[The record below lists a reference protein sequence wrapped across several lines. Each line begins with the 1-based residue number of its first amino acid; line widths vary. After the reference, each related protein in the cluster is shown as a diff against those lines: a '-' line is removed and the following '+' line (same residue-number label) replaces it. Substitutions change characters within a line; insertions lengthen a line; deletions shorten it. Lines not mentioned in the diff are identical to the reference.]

1 MIVYTLRRLG
11 SALLLTAVVTCATF
25 LLIFRDGP
33 SIARAILGEQ
43 ATQETVD
50 ARAVELGLDQPVFS
64 QYWQWL
70 RDLSG
75 GSLGHSFFTG
85 EDVTSMLAT
94 RVPVTLIITG
104 VVVLLMGL
112 ISVLVGTAAAVKGGW
127 IDRVLQFFAVL
138 GSAVPAF
145 IVAVLLVLTVAVGWG
160 LLPAT
165 GYVQPERDL
174 GGWARSL
181 VLPVLAILIG
191 SVGSAAQQFRGAVS
205 DILQQ
210 DFVRTLRSRG
220 IGEGRIVFGHVLRS
234 AAAPGLTIL
243 GLQTIGM
250 LGGVVLIERVFA
262 LPGIGDLA
270 VEMALRADIPVV
282 MGCVLFAVL
291 VVVVVNLVTD
301 VVGAWLNPKVR
312 IS

>member
-1 MIVYTLRRLG
+1 MTVFVLRRLA

-25 LLIFRDGP
+25 VLIFRNGP
-33 SIARAILGEQ
+33 AIARAILGEQ

-50 ARAVELGLDQPVFS
+50 ARAVELGLDQPVMS
-64 QYWQWL
+64 QYLEWVRGL
-70 RDLSG
+70 LT
-75 GSLGHSFFTG
+75 GSLGSSFFTG

-94 RVPVTLIITG
+94 RIPVTLVLTG
-104 VVVLLMGL
+104 VVVLLTAL

-127 IDRVLQFFAVL
+127 IDRALQLFAVL
-138 GSAVPAF
+138 GAAVPAF

-165 GYVQPERDL
+165 GYVQPGRDL
-174 GGWARSL
+174 GGWTRSL

-191 SVGSAAQQFRGAVS
+191 SVGGAAQQFRGAVS

-220 IGEGRIVFGHVLRS
+220 IGEGRIVFVHVLRS

-270 VEMALRADIPVV
+270 VEMSLRADIPVV
-282 MGCVLFAVL
+282 MGCVLFAVA

-301 VVGAWLNPKVR
+301 VVGAWLNPNVR